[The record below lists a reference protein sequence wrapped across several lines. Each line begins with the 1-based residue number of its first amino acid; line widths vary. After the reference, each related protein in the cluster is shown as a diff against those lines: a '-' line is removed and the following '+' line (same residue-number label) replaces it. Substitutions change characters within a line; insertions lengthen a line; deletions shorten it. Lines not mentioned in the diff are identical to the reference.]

1 MQDTET
7 TTDELPIDMTLAV
20 RVFDTDHKGYI
31 ESADLRFIILNM
43 DYSIPRD
50 ELNELIKSSNLDQD
64 KKISYQGE
72 TNGSIVTT
80 ETDKKGFLI
89 GFMMTINNVSYQ
101 SRIMYQHCSSE
112 VKQWDYRKLSS
123 QF

>member
-1 MQDTET
+1 MTTLHYNENMAKKQRKVNAGCADCVQDTET

-64 KKISYQGE
+64 KKISYQE
-72 TNGSIVTT
+72 
-80 ETDKKGFLI
+80 FLALL
-89 GFMMTINNVSYQ
+89 MPM
-101 SRIMYQHCSSE
+101 RE
-112 VKQWDYRKLSS
+112 K
-123 QF
+123 